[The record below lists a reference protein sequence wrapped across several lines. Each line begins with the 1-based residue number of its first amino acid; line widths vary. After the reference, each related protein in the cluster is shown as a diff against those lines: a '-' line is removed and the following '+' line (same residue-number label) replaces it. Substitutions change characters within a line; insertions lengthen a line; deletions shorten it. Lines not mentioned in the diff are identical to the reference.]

1 MSAQQ
6 VTATVAATD
15 EMSAEVVA
23 TMPDNLIYS
32 AEGVE
37 RGPMS
42 TAVGVLLNSP
52 QALKYFLSEGTEEH
66 GWFSLEWAPPRDDRG
81 LPYYLKRIEPVNL
94 LREITS
100 LKITGPCRFQT
111 APFGL
116 RRGKF
121 GDVHLAWGTTSIF
134 GRNALVV
141 ATRDGVG
148 VEKISVNVGE
158 KPR

>member
-15 EMSAEVVA
+15 EMSAEVVP

-94 LREITS
+94 MREITS
-100 LKITGPCRFQT
+100 LKDYRSLQVPNGAFWVTSRKARGCSLGLGHDVDIRSKRACRGD
-111 APFGL
+111 P
-116 RRGKF
+116 RWRG
-121 GDVHLAWGTTSIF
+121 S
-134 GRNALVV
+134 
-141 ATRDGVG
+141 
-148 VEKISVNVGE
+148 
-158 KPR
+158 